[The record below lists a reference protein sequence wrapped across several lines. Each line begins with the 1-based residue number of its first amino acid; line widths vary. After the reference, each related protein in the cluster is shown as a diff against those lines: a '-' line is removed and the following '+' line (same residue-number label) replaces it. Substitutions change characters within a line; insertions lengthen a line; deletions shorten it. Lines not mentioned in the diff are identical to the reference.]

1 MLFYTWKDVDRY
13 IQLNQKKWQGKIIDI
28 EVYFSEII
36 VYLSS
41 LDDING
47 VEEILTGLFENK
59 YDPQDSILHLDLG
72 DDSLNI
78 LFEQS
83 EEVAKNNNITPL
95 FNKVLYQETAYY
107 EEMLTDKSLAIPVI
121 AFHSYKGGVGRTLSL
136 LAFAKAWSS
145 LAEKKKL
152 LIVDSDIEA
161 PGLTWL
167 SEQDRENFSYLD
179 LLEIIQGQDDIDVII
194 DLVSDKIA
202 SLSITIDTE
211 LMKVEH
217 ILLPTYRYFAQLLD
231 MYSSPESI
239 VNSYNKKY
247 IIAEVLSAL
256 GEKLGASA
264 VLIDLRAGISEFS
277 APILFDPRV
286 KKYIVTS
293 TSYQSIKGTELLL
306 EQLNKGLPIEENT
319 VLPEI
324 FISMVPEGFKT
335 DDIISDL
342 VAIYDQ
348 GNVGREVSLTDNLVT
363 ELPFASELVHLESLE
378 QIMKSLEGRDFYK
391 KIYSI
396 VKNSFL
402 MDEKKVVENKGF
414 NREDVI
420 YKINTLS
427 KSQITAEGNVDFNIL
442 MTQPISNLI
451 KKFSVNVPTVVVMG
465 AKGSGKTFLYREI
478 LKKKYWENFSC
489 EFSSQG
495 QKTDSKTLVI
505 PLLASQN
512 AKEFNDILQDVV
524 ANFNSNFKDNML
536 NNSYWIDNGTK
547 VKEYLREEHDD
558 LEWNYFWKNLILS
571 TVNGIET
578 FEEFEIKLK
587 EKNRR
592 VVFLVD
598 GLEEIL
604 VKTLTDR
611 NEKDA
616 VKALCQDTLNEISA
630 KYKNIGCLIFL
641 RKDLARSSIE
651 TNFEQFNTLY
661 RSVELNWS
669 RTEALRLVVWLVN
682 QAFPG
687 FYNETIDIEVASADI
702 IEKNLIKLWGL
713 KLGKANSNEAYCSRW
728 ILAALS
734 DFNGQLQARDIIRFL
749 MHATES
755 VGKNIYDD
763 RIIMPT
769 EIKKAV
775 SNCSSDKISEVKQE
789 IEVLKPIFDKLDN
802 APEEKKTLPFRSDTF
817 ELSSTE
823 EKLLKQEGY
832 LRIDNDKY
840 YLPEIVRHALK
851 FKYEKGARP
860 KVLSLLLNG

>member
-1 MLFYTWKDVDRY
+1 MLFYTWKDVERY
-13 IQLNQKKWQGKIIDI
+13 IQLNKKKWQGNITTI
-28 EVYFSEII
+28 EVYFSEIV

-41 LDDING
+41 MDK
-47 VEEILTGLFENK
+47 VKEAEEVLTILLGNK

-72 DDSLNI
+72 EGFLNI

-83 EEVAKNNNITPL
+83 EEMVQNNNITPL

-107 EEMLTDKSLAIPVI
+107 DEMLTDKSLATPVI

-145 LAEKKKL
+145 LAENKKL

-167 SEQDRENFSYLD
+167 SEQDKENFSYLD

-202 SLSITIDTE
+202 SLSVTIDTE

-217 ILLPTYRYFAQLLD
+217 ILLPTYRYFEQLLD
-231 MYSSPESI
+231 IYSNPESI
-239 VNSYNKKY
+239 VNSFNKKY

-256 GEKLGASA
+256 GEKLGAAA
-264 VLIDLRAGISEFS
+264 VLVDLRAGISEFS

-306 EQLNKGLPIEENT
+306 KQLNKGLPMAENT

-324 FISMVPEGFKT
+324 FISMVPDGFKT
-335 DDIISDL
+335 ADIISNL
-342 VAIYDQ
+342 VAIYNQ
-348 GNVGREVSLTDNLVT
+348 GSAGEEESLTDNLVT

-378 QIMKSLEGRDFYK
+378 QIMKSLEGRDFYRN
-391 KIYSI
+391 IVSI

-402 MDEKKVVENKGF
+402 MDEKKDEEIQEF
-414 NREDVI
+414 NREEVI
-420 YKINTLS
+420 HKINALS
-427 KSQITAEGNVDFNIL
+427 KSQITAEGNMDFNIL
-442 MTQPISNLI
+442 MTQPIHNLI
-451 KKFSVNVPTVVVMG
+451 KKYMVNVPTAVVMG

-478 LKKKYWENFSC
+478 LKKKYWENFSLD
-489 EFSSQG
+489 FGSQRY
-495 QKTDSKTLVI
+495 KINSKTLVI
-505 PLLASQN
+505 PLLAAQN
-512 AKEFNDILQDVV
+512 AKEFSDILQGVV
-524 ANFNSNFKDNML
+524 DNFNNNFKEDML
-536 NNSYWIDNGTK
+536 NNSYWIDNGNK
-547 VKEYLREEHDD
+547 VKEYLRKEHDVLD
-558 LEWNYFWKNLILS
+558 WNDFWKSLILK
-571 TVNGIET
+571 TVKGIET
-578 FEEFEIKLK
+578 FEEFEAKLK
-587 EKNRR
+587 ENNKR
-592 VVFLVD
+592 VVFLID

-604 VKTLTDR
+604 VNTLTDK
-611 NEKDA
+611 NEKNA
-616 VKALCQDTLNEISA
+616 VIALCRDALNEISA

-641 RKDLARSSIE
+641 RKDLARYSIE
-651 TNFEQFNTLY
+651 VNFEQFSTLY
-661 RSVELNWS
+661 KAVELNWS

-682 QAFPG
+682 QAIPE
-687 FYNETIDIEVASADI
+687 FYNETIGIEVASADI
-702 IEKNLIKLWGL
+702 IEKTLIKLWGV
-713 KLGKANSNEAYCSRW
+713 KLGKANSNEAYSSRW

-749 MHATES
+749 MYATET
-755 VGKNIYDD
+755 VGRNIYDD

-775 SNCSSDKISEVKQE
+775 SNCSYDKISEVKQE
-789 IEVLKPIFDKLDN
+789 IEVLKPIFDKLDH
-802 APEEKKTLPFRSDTF
+802 ASEEKKTLPFHSYTF

-832 LRIDNDKY
+832 LKIDNDKY
-840 YLPEIVRHALK
+840 YLPEIIRHALK
-851 FKYEKGARP
+851 FRYERGARP
-860 KVLSLLLNG
+860 KVLSLLLNN